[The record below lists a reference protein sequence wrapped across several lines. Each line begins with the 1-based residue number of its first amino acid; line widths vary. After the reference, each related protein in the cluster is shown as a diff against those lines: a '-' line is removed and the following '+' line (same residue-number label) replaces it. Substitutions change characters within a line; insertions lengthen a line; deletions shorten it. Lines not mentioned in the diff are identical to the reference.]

1 MLRHDAKRL
10 GLHLRSD
17 GSVTLQ
23 VGTRWQISPSQ
34 TGWTCGCWMKIDC
47 PVDFAGVG
55 VAVIFQE
62 PWFWREAWP
71 GVARLLS
78 DSSV

>member
-1 MLRHDAKRL
+1 
-10 GLHLRSD
+10 
-17 GSVTLQ
+17 
-23 VGTRWQISPSQ
+23 
-34 TGWTCGCWMKIDC
+34 MKIDC
-47 PVDFAGVG
+47 SVDFAGVG